1 MIPTRWCLSIFRH
14 CESSTV
20 NEQSLPFRIEPMKP
34 ADIPQVMAI
43 EQAAYTMRWPRKA
56 YDYELQQNEL
66 AHYFVLRP
74 AASDLSAKPE
84 PIGLG
89 GFWLMADEAHLNTL
103 AVHPAWRRLGL
114 GEWILLTLLEQAQ
127 ALGATVAT
135 LEVRPSN
142 QAALSL
148 YQKYNFQEVGRRPGY
163 YSDNGEDALILT
175 SSPLA
180 SFDYQAMLRQRK
192 AALVQRLARIDVDK
206 TEQIS

>member
-1 MIPTRWCLSIFRH
+1 MR
-14 CESSTV
+14 
-20 NEQSLPFRIEPMKP
+20 P
-34 ADIPQVMAI
+34 ADIPQVIAI

-56 YDYELQQNEL
+56 YDYDLEQNEL

-74 AASDLSAKPE
+74 TAPDLSTTSD

-114 GEWILLTLLEQAQ
+114 GEWILLTLIEQAQ
-127 ALGATVAT
+127 ALGAAVAT

-148 YQKYNFQEVGRRPGY
+148 YQKYDFQKVGRRPGY

-175 SSPLA
+175 SLPL
-180 SFDYQAMLRQRK
+180 SSLDFQAMLRQRQ
-192 AALVQRLARIDVDK
+192 AALVQRLAKIEIDK
-206 TEQIS
+206 IEQIN